1 MIFVKKRKIKNSTT
15 FFFKKPCKVCK
26 KKTIAKKV
34 HMMLTFAG
42 YGARSY
48 VMPFEKI
55 SRQKRIEFFSKGL
68 NKNKYKKF

>member
-15 FFFKKPCKVCK
+15 FFKKPCKVCKK

-48 VMPFEKI
+48 VMPFEKDKQAETN
-55 SRQKRIEFFSKGL
+55 RVFFKGIE
-68 NKNKYKKF
+68 

>member
-15 FFFKKPCKVCK
+15 FFQKPCKVCK
-26 KKTIAKKV
+26 KNHRKKV

-48 VMPFEKI
+48 VMPFEKDKQAETN
-55 SRQKRIEFFSKGL
+55 RVFFKGIE
-68 NKNKYKKF
+68 

>member
-15 FFFKKPCKVCK
+15 FFKNLAKFAKKN
-26 KKTIAKKV
+26 IAKKV

-55 SRQKRIEFFSKGL
+55 SRQKRREFFQRD
-68 NKNKYKKF
+68 

>member
-15 FFFKKPCKVCK
+15 FFQKPCKVCK
-26 KKTIAKKV
+26 KKPSQKKV

-55 SRQKRIEFFSKGL
+55 SRQKRREFFQRD
-68 NKNKYKKF
+68 

>member
-15 FFFKKPCKVCK
+15 FFKKPCKVCK
-26 KKTIAKKV
+26 KKPIAKKV

-55 SRQKRIEFFSKGL
+55 SSQKRIEFFSKGL
-68 NKNKYKKF
+68 NKNKYKNF

>member
-15 FFFKKPCKVCK
+15 FFSKTLQSLQ

-55 SRQKRIEFFSKGL
+55 SSQKRIEFFSKGL